1 MTLLAV
7 YKTAFHLY
15 NTNVKSAGRWLK
27 WSAASERYYPHCAA
41 STASVS
47 ERLPPT
53 FMSVHYENGAREP
66 GLPLVCRIC
75 DYFGVSADYLLGR
88 IDLSPEAPL
97 PSLERLQ
104 AAMAAED
111 DPDVK
116 QAAQAC
122 ISSAAER
129 LRLRMSGE
137 GGEIAAAEH
146 ASDMAAAELE
156 LMRAVSRRGKKE

>member
-1 MTLLAV
+1 MERGFGTILSALRREHGISQRALAADLHVSQALL
-7 YKTAFHLY
+7 
-15 NTNVKSAGRWLK
+15 S
-27 WSAASERYYPHCAA
+27 
-41 STASVS
+41 
-47 ERLPPT
+47 
-53 FMSVHYENGAREP
+53 HYENGAREP

>member
-1 MTLLAV
+1 MERGFGTILSALRREHGISQRALAADLHVSQALL
-7 YKTAFHLY
+7 
-15 NTNVKSAGRWLK
+15 S
-27 WSAASERYYPHCAA
+27 
-41 STASVS
+41 
-47 ERLPPT
+47 
-53 FMSVHYENGAREP
+53 HYENGAREP

-137 GGEIAAAEH
+137 GSEIAAAEH

>member
-1 MTLLAV
+1 MERGFGTILSALRREHGISQRALAADLHVSQALL
-7 YKTAFHLY
+7 
-15 NTNVKSAGRWLK
+15 S
-27 WSAASERYYPHCAA
+27 
-41 STASVS
+41 
-47 ERLPPT
+47 
-53 FMSVHYENGAREP
+53 HYENGAREP

-88 IDLSPEAPL
+88 IDLSLEAPL

-111 DPDVK
+111 DPDIK

-137 GGEIAAAEH
+137 GAAAEH